1 MLSRFFAK
9 MEFKVK
15 LLVTINV
22 AGILETAVHPELLTR
37 CLTEH

>member
-9 MEFKVK
+9 MEVKVK

-22 AGILETAVHPELLTR
+22 AGVLGTAVHPELTR